1 METQTQTQAES
12 NKVVERK
19 AGKAS
24 TIKSFKTLVKNLQDS
39 GLVDKKNYETL
50 RQMYV
55 KVVKQY
61 MGEELL

>member
-1 METQTQTQAES
+1 MDTTATTTENSKA
-12 NKVVERK
+12 VERK

-24 TIKSFKTLVKNLQDS
+24 TIKSFKGVVRNLQES
-39 GLVDKKNYETL
+39 GLVDKKDYETIKAL
-50 RQMYV
+50 YQ

>member
-1 METQTQTQAES
+1 MEEIKKAEES
-12 NKVVERK
+12 NKVATRA

-24 TIKSFKTLVKNLQDS
+24 TIKSFKGVVKNLQES
-39 GLVDKKNYETL
+39 GLVDKKDYETIKAIY
-50 RQMYV
+50 Q